1 MGSYHQL
8 NGHEFEQTPDNGK
21 GQGSLACCSPWSRKE
36 LDTTEQLNNS
46 TLSVLCKWNNKTR
59 MTAHPFTWFAEYFK
73 SCVENCNSE
82 KKILFKILLFIDNV
96 PGQLRVL
103 MEILMLF
110 SCLLTQHPFCSSW
123 IKEKF

>member
-46 TLSVLCKWNNKTR
+46 TLSVLCKWNNKTM
-59 MTAHPFTWFAEYFK
+59 MTAHPFTRFAEYFK

-82 KKILFKILLFIDNV
+82 KTILFKILLFIDNV

-110 SCLLTQHPFCSSW
+110 SCLLTQDSFCNLG

>member
-8 NGHEFEQTPDNGK
+8 NGHEFEQTPDDGK
-21 GQGSLACCSPWSRKE
+21 GQGSLMCCSPWSRKE

-46 TLSVLCKWNNKTR
+46 TLSVLCKWNNR
-59 MTAHPFTWFAEYFK
+59 AWMTTHPFTWFTEYFK
-73 SCVENCNSE
+73 SCVETYNSE

-103 MEILMLF
+103 METDQINVFMLANTTSIL
-110 SCLLTQHPFCSSW
+110 
-123 IKEKF
+123 